1 MPHTASPT
9 YTRGQDDCWLPARVA
24 RRMIAKHGAQ
34 DALGRADAQRMKHKQ
49 RMRQDEIRE
58 NTPMLMIYWDLVCAW
73 IDKAIARRVPQPLES
88 AA

>member
-1 MPHTASPT
+1 MPHTAPPT

-34 DALGRADAQRMKHKQ
+34 EALGRADAQRLKHKQ
-49 RMRQDEIRE
+49 RMRAEEIRE
-58 NTPMLMIYWDLVCAW
+58 MTPMLIIYWDVVCTM
-73 IDKAIARRVPQPLES
+73 INKIVRPVPQPLES